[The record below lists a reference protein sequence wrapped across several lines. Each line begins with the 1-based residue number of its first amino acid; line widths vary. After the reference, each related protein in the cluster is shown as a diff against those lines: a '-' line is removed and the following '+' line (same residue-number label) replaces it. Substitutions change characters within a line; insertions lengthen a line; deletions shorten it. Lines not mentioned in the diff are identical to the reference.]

1 MTLDTFSTS
10 GQKNSRDHINI
21 LLKPNKGMASYFIRR
36 VEEGISEGH
45 RVFKIKFPDKAAPL
59 FPNYCVPLAGA
70 IDYYRASHNCVFLPS
85 RSTSGNSPAGKIG
98 LLEPFTDFP
107 DSTTGP
113 FLNKIWKF
121 DESNHYELVSG
132 IVSSIRRSIEFGRGV
147 LSSIELCLNE
157 VTDNILLHASRQD
170 DCLELGYVMA
180 QVHKESGRI
189 AIAVYDNGAGIPSSL
204 RSAGYEFDGPEAAI
218 LLALQRGV
226 TDNRGAG
233 NGLWVLNETVR
244 AGRGSLEI
252 TTDGVQYSLRHLRG
266 EEKATFSLRSKMP
279 IGGTTLVDFQLKATD
294 SISLEDIVGESGMVD
309 LWAEAHEDVADER
322 DMRLSVKKESA
333 GLGSR
338 FDAEQF
344 RMLVENCLVEADG
357 KVIIDFEGV
366 ESISLSFADELIR
379 KLVSKYGLIGFMQR
393 FRMENL
399 SRECAAAINAVT
411 KQ

>member
-1 MTLDTFSTS
+1 MTLDAFSTS

-36 VEEGISEGH
+36 VEEGLSEEH

-98 LLEPFTDFP
+98 LLEPFTDLP

-132 IVSSIRRSIEFGRGV
+132 IVSSVRRSIELGRGV
-147 LSSIELCLNE
+147 LSGIELCLNE

-170 DCLELGYVMA
+170 DCPESGYVMA

-218 LLALQRGV
+218 LLALQRWRLAPGIGSICL
-226 TDNRGAG
+226 TNAYNLPLKRAYFG
-233 NGLWVLNETVR
+233 NGCSM
-244 AGRGSLEI
+244 A
-252 TTDGVQYSLRHLRG
+252 
-266 EEKATFSLRSKMP
+266 FSLRY
-279 IGGTTLVDFQLKATD
+279 
-294 SISLEDIVGESGMVD
+294 
-309 LWAEAHEDVADER
+309 
-322 DMRLSVKKESA
+322 
-333 GLGSR
+333 LGSAACCR
-338 FDAEQF
+338 VLPRVA
-344 RMLVENCLVEADG
+344 RRRA
-357 KVIIDFEGV
+357 GV
-366 ESISLSFADELIR
+366 CA
-379 KLVSKYGLIGFMQR
+379 KGGGLPGGGPP
-393 FRMENL
+393 L
-399 SRECAAAINAVT
+399 CCG
-411 KQ
+411 

>member
-1 MTLDTFSTS
+1 
-10 GQKNSRDHINI
+10 
-21 LLKPNKGMASYFIRR
+21 
-36 VEEGISEGH
+36 
-45 RVFKIKFPDKAAPL
+45 
-59 FPNYCVPLAGA
+59 
-70 IDYYRASHNCVFLPS
+70 
-85 RSTSGNSPAGKIG
+85 
-98 LLEPFTDFP
+98 
-107 DSTTGP
+107 
-113 FLNKIWKF
+113 
-121 DESNHYELVSG
+121 
-132 IVSSIRRSIEFGRGV
+132 
-147 LSSIELCLNE
+147 
-157 VTDNILLHASRQD
+157 
-170 DCLELGYVMA
+170 MA

-204 RSAGYEFDGPEAAI
+204 RSAGYEFDGLEAAI

-252 TTDGVQYSLRHLRG
+252 TTDGVQYSLRYLQG
-266 EEKATFSLRSKMP
+266 EEKAAFSLRSKMP
-279 IGGTTLVDFQLKATD
+279 VGGTTLVDFQLKATD
-294 SISLEDIVGESGMVD
+294 SISLEDIVGESGIVD
-309 LWAEAHEDVADER
+309 LWAEAHEDAADER

-411 KQ
+411 KR

>member
-1 MTLDTFSTS
+1 M
-10 GQKNSRDHINI
+10 
-21 LLKPNKGMASYFIRR
+21 
-36 VEEGISEGH
+36 
-45 RVFKIKFPDKAAPL
+45 
-59 FPNYCVPLAGA
+59 
-70 IDYYRASHNCVFLPS
+70 
-85 RSTSGNSPAGKIG
+85 
-98 LLEPFTDFP
+98 LEPFTDLP

-132 IVSSIRRSIEFGRGV
+132 IVSSIRRSIELGCGV

-170 DCLELGYVMA
+170 DCLEPGYVMA

-189 AIAVYDNGAGIPSSL
+189 AIAVYDNGAGIPSPL
-204 RSAGYEFDGPEAAI
+204 RSAGYEFDGSEAAI

-252 TTDGVQYSLRHLRG
+252 TADGVQYSLGICGGG
-266 EEKATFSLRSKMP
+266 EATFSLRSKIP
-279 IGGTTLVDFQLKATD
+279 GGGTTLVDFQLKATD
-294 SISLEDIVGESGMVD
+294 SISLEDIVGESGIVD
-309 LWAEAHEDVADER
+309 LWAEAHEDAADER
-322 DMRLSVKKESA
+322 DMRLFVKKESA

-338 FDAEQF
+338 FDAERF
-344 RMLVENCLVEADG
+344 LMLVENCLVEADG

-399 SRECAAAINAVT
+399 SRECAVAINAVT